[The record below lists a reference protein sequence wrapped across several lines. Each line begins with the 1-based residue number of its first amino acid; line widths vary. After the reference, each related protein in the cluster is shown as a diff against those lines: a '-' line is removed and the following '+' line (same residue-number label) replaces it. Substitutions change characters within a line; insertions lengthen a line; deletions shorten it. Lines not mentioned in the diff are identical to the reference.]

1 MLHKVTNNS
10 SYLYLIKK
18 KSGNFAVT
26 YISNLKVTILL
37 NKLIHMKK
45 NELMQYS
52 CPLGKA
58 MSALGSKWKPI
69 IVLVIKDRKLR
80 FGELAARIHVISRKV
95 LTDQL
100 REMEADGLV
109 IREEF
114 REIPP
119 RVEYSLTEK
128 GLALLPILYL
138 LEEWETKYHVYDPEK
153 EKDCKMIMEEKKI
166 RKTVVL

>member
-1 MLHKVTNNS
+1 M
-10 SYLYLIKK
+10 K
-18 KSGNFAVT
+18 KS
-26 YISNLKVTILL
+26 
-37 NKLIHMKK
+37 
-45 NELMQYS
+45 ELMEYS

-80 FGELAARIHVISRKV
+80 FGELAVRINVISRKV

-100 REMEADGLV
+100 REMQTDGLV

-114 REIPP
+114 KEIPP

-128 GLALLPILYL
+128 GLALLPILYQ
-138 LEEWETKYHVYDPEK
+138 LEEWETKYHVYDPNK
-153 EKDCKMIMEEKKI
+153 AKDCKNLLEEKKI
-166 RKTVVL
+166 KKAVI

>member
-1 MLHKVTNNS
+1 MV
-10 SYLYLIKK
+10 
-18 KSGNFAVT
+18 KS
-26 YISNLKVTILL
+26 
-37 NKLIHMKK
+37 
-45 NELMQYS
+45 ELMKYS

-80 FGELAARIHVISRKV
+80 FGELAVRINVISRKV

-100 REMEADGLV
+100 KEMQNDGLI

-114 REIPP
+114 KELPP

-138 LEEWETKYHVYDPEK
+138 LEEWEAKFDNKEVQYD
-153 EKDCKMIMEEKKI
+153 KDCNVLNKENKKA
-166 RKTVVL
+166 VV

>member
-1 MLHKVTNNS
+1 
-10 SYLYLIKK
+10 
-18 KSGNFAVT
+18 
-26 YISNLKVTILL
+26 
-37 NKLIHMKK
+37 MKK

-80 FGELAARIHVISRKV
+80 FGELAVRINVISRKV

-100 REMEADGLV
+100 RELQTDGLV

-114 REIPP
+114 KELPP

-128 GLALLPILYL
+128 GLALLPILSQ
-138 LEEWETKYHVYDPEK
+138 LEEWETKYHIHDPEK
-153 EKDCKMIMEEKKI
+153 EKDCKMIMEGKKI
-166 RKTVVL
+166 EKTVV

>member
-1 MLHKVTNNS
+1 
-10 SYLYLIKK
+10 
-18 KSGNFAVT
+18 
-26 YISNLKVTILL
+26 
-37 NKLIHMKK
+37 MKK

-80 FGELAARIHVISRKV
+80 FGELAVRIHVISRKV

-114 REIPP
+114 KELPP

-138 LEEWETKYHVYDPEK
+138 LEEWETKYHVYDPNK
-153 EKDCKMIMEEKKI
+153 DKDCNTLAEDKKI
-166 RKTVVL
+166 KKAVV

>member
-1 MLHKVTNNS
+1 MV
-10 SYLYLIKK
+10 
-18 KSGNFAVT
+18 
-26 YISNLKVTILL
+26 
-37 NKLIHMKK
+37 K
-45 NELMQYS
+45 NELMKYS

-80 FGELAARIHVISRKV
+80 FGELAVRINVISRKV

-100 REMEADGLV
+100 REMQTDGLI

-114 REIPP
+114 KELPP

-138 LEEWETKYHVYDPEK
+138 LEEWEAKFATEDYGSEKSCGLLDKKVTKDVK
-153 EKDCKMIMEEKKI
+153 
-166 RKTVVL
+166 V

>member
-1 MLHKVTNNS
+1 
-10 SYLYLIKK
+10 
-18 KSGNFAVT
+18 
-26 YISNLKVTILL
+26 
-37 NKLIHMKK
+37 MKK
-45 NELMQYS
+45 NQLMQYS

-80 FGELAARIHVISRKV
+80 FGELAVRINVISRKV

-114 REIPP
+114 KEIPP

-128 GLALLPILYL
+128 GLALLPILHL
-138 LEEWETKYHVYDPEK
+138 LEEWETKYHVKDMNK
-153 EKDCKMIMEEKKI
+153 DKDCNTLVRMEKIEKA
-166 RKTVVL
+166 VV

>member
-1 MLHKVTNNS
+1 
-10 SYLYLIKK
+10 
-18 KSGNFAVT
+18 
-26 YISNLKVTILL
+26 
-37 NKLIHMKK
+37 MKK

-80 FGELAARIHVISRKV
+80 FGELAVRINVISRKV

-100 REMEADGLV
+100 REMQNDGLV

-114 REIPP
+114 RELPP

-128 GLALLPILYL
+128 GLALLPILHL
-138 LEEWETKYHVYDPEK
+138 LEEWEMKYHVYDPEK
-153 EKDCKMIMEEKKI
+153 VKDCKMILEGRKVE
-166 RKTVVL
+166 KTVV

>member
-1 MLHKVTNNS
+1 
-10 SYLYLIKK
+10 
-18 KSGNFAVT
+18 
-26 YISNLKVTILL
+26 
-37 NKLIHMKK
+37 MKQ

-80 FGELAARIHVISRKV
+80 FGELAVRINVISRKV

-100 REMEADGLV
+100 KEMQTDGLI

-114 REIPP
+114 KELPP

-128 GLALLPILYL
+128 GLALLPILYQ

-153 EKDCKMIMEEKKI
+153 EKDCKMLLEEKKI
-166 RKTVVL
+166 KKAVV

>member
-1 MLHKVTNNS
+1 
-10 SYLYLIKK
+10 
-18 KSGNFAVT
+18 
-26 YISNLKVTILL
+26 
-37 NKLIHMKK
+37 MKK

-58 MSALGSKWKPI
+58 MAALGSKWKPI

-80 FGELAARIHVISRKV
+80 FGELAVRINVISRKV

-100 REMEADGLV
+100 REMEADGLI

-114 REIPP
+114 KELPP

-138 LEEWETKYHVYDPEK
+138 LEEWEARYQHK
-153 EKDCKMIMEEKKI
+153 EMQSEHCSILDKDSKKVASI
-166 RKTVVL
+166 

>member
-1 MLHKVTNNS
+1 
-10 SYLYLIKK
+10 
-18 KSGNFAVT
+18 
-26 YISNLKVTILL
+26 
-37 NKLIHMKK
+37 MK
-45 NELMQYS
+45 YS

-80 FGELAARIHVISRKV
+80 FGELAVRISVISRKV

-100 REMEADGLV
+100 KEMQTDGLV

-114 REIPP
+114 KELPP

-138 LEEWETKYHVYDPEK
+138 LEEWETRYHVKDLNNEEGCNVMDKNNKSK
-153 EKDCKMIMEEKKI
+153 EAFVCNN
-166 RKTVVL
+166 TVESV

>member
-1 MLHKVTNNS
+1 
-10 SYLYLIKK
+10 
-18 KSGNFAVT
+18 
-26 YISNLKVTILL
+26 
-37 NKLIHMKK
+37 MKK
-45 NELMQYS
+45 NELMEYN

-80 FGELAARIHVISRKV
+80 FGELAVRINVISRKV

-114 REIPP
+114 KEIPP

-138 LEEWETKYHVYDPEK
+138 LEEWEAKYQIKGPK
-153 EKDCKMIMEEKKI
+153 AKKDCTLLDHKVI
-166 RKTVVL
+166 

>member
-1 MLHKVTNNS
+1 MV
-10 SYLYLIKK
+10 
-18 KSGNFAVT
+18 KS
-26 YISNLKVTILL
+26 
-37 NKLIHMKK
+37 
-45 NELMQYS
+45 ELMKYS

-80 FGELAARIHVISRKV
+80 FGELAVRINVISRKV

-100 REMEADGLV
+100 KEMQNDGLI

-114 REIPP
+114 KELPP

-138 LEEWETKYHVYDPEK
+138 LEEWEAKFTTEDFNSEK
-153 EKDCKMIMEEKKI
+153 NCSLLDKGS
-166 RKTVVL
+166 RKEAKV

>member
-1 MLHKVTNNS
+1 
-10 SYLYLIKK
+10 
-18 KSGNFAVT
+18 
-26 YISNLKVTILL
+26 
-37 NKLIHMKK
+37 MKK

-58 MSALGSKWKPI
+58 MAALGSKWKPI

-80 FGELAARIHVISRKV
+80 FGELAVRINVISRKV

-100 REMEADGLV
+100 REMETDGLV

-114 REIPP
+114 KELPP

-138 LEEWETKYHVYDPEK
+138 LEEWEAKYQVKGTYSEECIEMIK
-153 EKDCKMIMEEKKI
+153 EKK
-166 RKTVVL
+166 KTVNV

>member
-1 MLHKVTNNS
+1 
-10 SYLYLIKK
+10 
-18 KSGNFAVT
+18 
-26 YISNLKVTILL
+26 
-37 NKLIHMKK
+37 MKK

-80 FGELAARIHVISRKV
+80 FGELAVRINVISRKV

-100 REMEADGLV
+100 REMQTDGLV

-114 REIPP
+114 KELPP

-138 LEEWETKYHVYDPEK
+138 LEDWEMKYHVYDPEK
-153 EKDCKMIMEEKKI
+153 VKDCKMILEGKKVQN
-166 RKTVVL
+166 TVV

>member
-1 MLHKVTNNS
+1 
-10 SYLYLIKK
+10 
-18 KSGNFAVT
+18 
-26 YISNLKVTILL
+26 
-37 NKLIHMKK
+37 
-45 NELMQYS
+45 
-52 CPLGKA
+52 

-80 FGELAARIHVISRKV
+80 FGELAVRINVISRKV

-100 REMEADGLV
+100 REMQTDGLI

-114 REIPP
+114 KELPP

-138 LEEWETKYHVYDPEK
+138 LEEWEAKFDNKEMQYD
-153 EKDCKMIMEEKKI
+153 KDCNLIGKETKK
-166 RKTVVL
+166 VVEA

>member
-1 MLHKVTNNS
+1 
-10 SYLYLIKK
+10 
-18 KSGNFAVT
+18 
-26 YISNLKVTILL
+26 
-37 NKLIHMKK
+37 MKK

-80 FGELAARIHVISRKV
+80 FGELAVRINVISRKV

-100 REMEADGLV
+100 REMQTDGLI

-114 REIPP
+114 KELPP

-138 LEEWETKYHVYDPEK
+138 LEEWEAKFDNKDVQYD
-153 EKDCKMIMEEKKI
+153 KDCNVLDSKI
-166 RKTVVL
+166 KGTLQV

>member
-1 MLHKVTNNS
+1 
-10 SYLYLIKK
+10 
-18 KSGNFAVT
+18 
-26 YISNLKVTILL
+26 
-37 NKLIHMKK
+37 MKK

-58 MSALGSKWKPI
+58 MAALGSKWKPI
-69 IVLVIKDRKLR
+69 IVLVIKDRRLR
-80 FGELAARIHVISRKV
+80 FGELAVRINVISRKV

-100 REMEADGLV
+100 REMETDGLV

-114 REIPP
+114 KELPP

-138 LEEWETKYHVYDPEK
+138 LEEWEAKYQVKGSHED
-153 EKDCKMIMEEKKI
+153 KDCAFLNEDAKNKKA
-166 RKTVVL
+166 VNV

>member
-1 MLHKVTNNS
+1 
-10 SYLYLIKK
+10 
-18 KSGNFAVT
+18 
-26 YISNLKVTILL
+26 
-37 NKLIHMKK
+37 MKK
-45 NELMQYS
+45 NEMMQYS

-80 FGELAARIHVISRKV
+80 FGELAVRIHVISRKV

-100 REMEADGLV
+100 REMESDGLV

-114 REIPP
+114 KELPP

-128 GLALLPILYL
+128 GLALLPILYM
-138 LEEWETKYHVYDPEK
+138 LEEWEATYQSK
-153 EKDCKMIMEEKKI
+153 EFQGDKNCNFLDKEAHKI
-166 RKTVVL
+166 AKV

>member
-1 MLHKVTNNS
+1 MV
-10 SYLYLIKK
+10 
-18 KSGNFAVT
+18 
-26 YISNLKVTILL
+26 
-37 NKLIHMKK
+37 K
-45 NELMQYS
+45 NELMKYS

-80 FGELAARIHVISRKV
+80 FGELAVRIHVISRKV

-100 REMEADGLV
+100 KEMQTDGLV

-114 REIPP
+114 KELPP

-138 LEEWETKYHVYDPEK
+138 LEEWEAKFTTEDFHSEK
-153 EKDCKMIMEEKKI
+153 SCAALAKEAEKKV
-166 RKTVVL
+166 KA

>member
-1 MLHKVTNNS
+1 MV
-10 SYLYLIKK
+10 
-18 KSGNFAVT
+18 
-26 YISNLKVTILL
+26 
-37 NKLIHMKK
+37 K
-45 NELMQYS
+45 NELMKYS

-80 FGELAARIHVISRKV
+80 FGELAVRINVISRKV

-100 REMEADGLV
+100 REMQTDGLI

-114 REIPP
+114 KELPP

-128 GLALLPILYL
+128 GLALLPILYQ
-138 LEEWETKYHVYDPEK
+138 LEEWETKYHVYDPQK
-153 EKDCKMIMEEKKI
+153 EKDCKMIMEGKKI
-166 RKTVVL
+166 KKTVV

>member
-1 MLHKVTNNS
+1 MV
-10 SYLYLIKK
+10 
-18 KSGNFAVT
+18 KS
-26 YISNLKVTILL
+26 
-37 NKLIHMKK
+37 
-45 NELMQYS
+45 ELMKYS

-80 FGELAARIHVISRKV
+80 FGELAVRINVISRKV

-100 REMEADGLV
+100 KEMQNDGLI

-114 REIPP
+114 KELPP

-138 LEEWETKYHVYDPEK
+138 LEEWEAKFDNKEVQYD
-153 EKDCKMIMEEKKI
+153 KDCNVLNNKMKKAAEA
-166 RKTVVL
+166 

>member
-1 MLHKVTNNS
+1 
-10 SYLYLIKK
+10 
-18 KSGNFAVT
+18 
-26 YISNLKVTILL
+26 
-37 NKLIHMKK
+37 
-45 NELMQYS
+45 
-52 CPLGKA
+52 

-80 FGELAARIHVISRKV
+80 FGELAVRINVISRKV

-100 REMEADGLV
+100 REMQTDGLI

-114 REIPP
+114 KELPP

-138 LEEWETKYHVYDPEK
+138 LEEWEAKFATEDYGSEKSCGLLDKKVTKDVK
-153 EKDCKMIMEEKKI
+153 
-166 RKTVVL
+166 V

>member
-1 MLHKVTNNS
+1 
-10 SYLYLIKK
+10 
-18 KSGNFAVT
+18 
-26 YISNLKVTILL
+26 
-37 NKLIHMKK
+37 MKQ

-80 FGELAARIHVISRKV
+80 FGELAVRINVISRKV

-100 REMEADGLV
+100 KEMQTDGLI

-114 REIPP
+114 KELPP

-128 GLALLPILYL
+128 GLALLPILYQ

-153 EKDCKMIMEEKKI
+153 EKDCKMLLEKREKKN
-166 RKTVVL
+166 VNV